1 MSKPLTVEK
10 YREGVSVNVMKVTGL
25 SEQEL
30 SELNSMEYREMIDT
44 FLDILDKRNPKLG
57 TCWHNGYGV
66 LNVWIDEGIVYVE
79 IGASAD

>member
-10 YREGVSVNVMKVTGL
+10 YREGVSVNVMKVTGF

-44 FLDILDKRNPKLG
+44 FLDILDQRNPKLG

-66 LNVWIDEGIVYVE
+66 FTVWINNWSVYAE
-79 IGASAD
+79 IGKSCD

>member
-10 YREGVSVNVMKVTGL
+10 YREGVSVIVLKVTGF
-25 SEQEL
+25 SEPER

-44 FLDILDKRNPKLG
+44 FLDILDQRNPKLG

-66 LNVWIDEGIVYVE
+66 FTVWINNGSVYAE
-79 IGASAD
+79 IGKSCD